1 MVTRLRAASFAL
13 LVGCIPICAVHAQG
27 MLLDS
32 MLPRIANELHSPALA
47 EQLRTLV
54 PDFENQKV
62 WGLAIGD
69 FSNDSLPDLA
79 LSLYHPGGVHD
90 QVRVFLFE
98 NEKAKQ
104 LVNRF
109 EKPVTFIESPIEVG
123 LSIEGAVVT

>member
-47 EQLRTLV
+47 EQLRTIV

-69 FSNDSLPDLA
+69 FTNDSLPDLA
-79 LSLYHPGGVHD
+79 LSLYNPGTARG
-90 QVRVFLFE
+90 QVRVYLFE
-98 NEKAKQ
+98 NVRNRQ

-109 EKPVTFIESPIEVG
+109 EKPIPFIESPIEVG
-123 LSIEGAVVT
+123 LSIEGSVV